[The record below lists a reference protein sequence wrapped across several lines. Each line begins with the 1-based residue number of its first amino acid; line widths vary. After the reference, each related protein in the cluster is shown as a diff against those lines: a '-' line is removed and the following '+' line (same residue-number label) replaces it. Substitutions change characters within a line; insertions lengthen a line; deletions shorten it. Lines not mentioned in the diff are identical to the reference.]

1 MDDARQ
7 RAQRLADLAGVKLGR
22 IASVTDGGAAPQ
34 RQQQQPYYMYYSP
47 APQNEVE
54 ELSSSMLGEIP
65 LTVKLTVQ
73 FEIEQK
79 AAGQAAAAK
88 P

>member
-1 MDDARQ
+1 MEDARQ
-7 RAQRLADLAGVKLGR
+7 RAQPLADLAGVKLGR
-22 IASVTDGGAAPQ
+22 ITNVTDGGATPQ
-34 RQQQQPYYMYYSP
+34 QQRQQPYYYYVPS
-47 APQNEVE
+47 PQNEVE
-54 ELSSSMLGEIP
+54 ELSSTMLGEIP

-79 AAGQAAAAK
+79 PAGPAAAAK